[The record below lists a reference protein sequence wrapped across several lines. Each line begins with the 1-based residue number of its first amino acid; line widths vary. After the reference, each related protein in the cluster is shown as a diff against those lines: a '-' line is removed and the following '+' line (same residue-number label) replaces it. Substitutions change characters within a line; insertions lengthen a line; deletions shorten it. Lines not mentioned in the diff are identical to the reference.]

1 MRVYLDNAATT
12 QIAPEVIDYMVELMK
27 SDYANPSSIH
37 HGGRKSRILVENA
50 RKTVSNYFRKGC
62 KNS

>member
-12 QIAPEVIDYMVELMK
+12 QIAPEVIDFMTDLMM

-37 HGGRKSRILVENA
+37 HGGRKSRTIN
-50 RKTVSNYFRKGC
+50 
-62 KNS
+62 